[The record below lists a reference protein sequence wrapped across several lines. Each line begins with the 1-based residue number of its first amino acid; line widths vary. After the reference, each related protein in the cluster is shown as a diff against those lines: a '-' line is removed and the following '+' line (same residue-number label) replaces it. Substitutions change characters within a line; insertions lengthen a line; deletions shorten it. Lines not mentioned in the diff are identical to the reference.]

1 MSKQMKRYYIIG
13 KLICK
18 LATGIGIIG
27 FYAMCM
33 GIFIYAFI
41 G

>member
-1 MSKQMKRYYIIG
+1 MNKQMKKYCIIG

-18 LATGIGIIG
+18 SATGIGIMG
-27 FYAMCM
+27 FYAIWIL
-33 GIFIYAFI
+33 IFVYAFV

>member
-27 FYAMCM
+27 FYAIWIL
-33 GIFIYAFI
+33 IFVYAFI